1 MGGIKRTV
9 GSSNTVVS
17 VTMVYKAWVHA
28 IYILEYISPVW
39 SHNLVKDIK
48 ALEVIQSKASKI
60 ALKQKYG
67 EMPYEQH
74 CKLLKWDF
82 LKKRIVYSIH
92 LFSNVIRLFNLNG
105 IIFDEIFEYKH
116 SRKTRANHKNTQQTN
131 LATYRINCYRVSFFV
146 RIIDQ
151 WNGLPHNLVEEGNF
165 ISYIWTNITQ
175 RFSYAR
181 DFSLGF

>member
-1 MGGIKRTV
+1 MR
-9 GSSNTVVS
+9 S
-17 VTMVYKAWVHA
+17 
-28 IYILEYISPVW
+28 ILEYVSPIW

-48 ALEVIQSKASKI
+48 EMEVIQSKASKI
-60 ALKQKYG
+60 ALKEKKG

-82 LKKRIVYSIH
+82 FGKRIVYSIH
-92 LFSNVIRLFNLNG
+92 LS
-105 IIFDEIFEYKH
+105 
-116 SRKTRANHKNTQQTN
+116 S
-131 LATYRINCYRVSFFV
+131 RVSFFV

-175 RFSYAR
+175 RFSYER

>member
-1 MGGIKRTV
+1 
-9 GSSNTVVS
+9 
-17 VTMVYKAWVHA
+17 MVYKAWVHA

-48 ALEVIQSKASKI
+48 EMEVIQSKASKI

-67 EMPYEQH
+67 EMPYEQL

-116 SRKTRANHKNTQQTN
+116 
-131 LATYRINCYRVSFFV
+131 
-146 RIIDQ
+146 
-151 WNGLPHNLVEEGNF
+151 
-165 ISYIWTNITQ
+165 
-175 RFSYAR
+175 
-181 DFSLGF
+181 